1 MGQAASLYIQ
11 YAALPWRR
19 EKGAVEI
26 LLITSLKTRRWIVPK
41 GWPVDQLTP
50 PQCAAHEALE
60 EAGVAGDVALKSLGS
75 YRYKKLRKSG
85 EILPCVVHV
94 YAMEVQTRDRT
105 WAEKKARESCWC
117 SVPEAL
123 ARVADPGLRRLI
135 VKFAK
140 AQQAAQ
146 RRDTDPGGKPS

>member
-1 MGQAASLYIQ
+1 LGQAAPLHIQ

-19 EKGAVEI
+19 EKGAIEI

-41 GWPVDQLTP
+41 GWPVDKLIP
-50 PQCAAHEALE
+50 PECAAHEALE
-60 EAGVAGDVALKSLGS
+60 EAGVAGAMGEKALGT

-85 EILPCVVHV
+85 EILPCIVHV
-94 YAMEVQTRDRT
+94 YALEVQSRGRT
-105 WAEKKARESCWC
+105 WVEKKARDSRWC
-117 SVPEAL
+117 TVAEAV

-140 AQQAAQ
+140 KDRA
-146 RRDTDPGGKPS
+146 RRREAGGGSV